1 MLITEFIEGIGRTS
15 FTTPAARRVE
25 KIMTGRTE
33 GYVDMTTDLT
43 FFSKRD
49 ETGAMP
55 KYCVCAYLR
64 RGKKFP
70 DEELFPYGTNSL
82 SEQIPSFHRPLQ
94 ECIHM
99 QTDLCSA
106 STKTQITCSIVC
118 CSCKLLLLG
127 RSGITHST
135 GKSKHKIQVFFF
147 NYVPRINN
155 SHREKRSCIF
165 AYACENAAESE
176 KRRTMNNDGK
186 LKPKRC
192 KYTP

>member
-70 DEELFPYGTNSL
+70 DEELFPYGICSAPNKLPVGTNSL
-82 SEQIPSFHRPLQ
+82 FSPAVTGMHTHVDGFMLCFYKNTDHVFNCMLL
-94 ECIHM
+94 M
-99 QTDLCSA
+99 QTATSGPFWHHSLNWEIQTQNTSFLLQLRTKNQQQP
-106 STKTQITCSIVC
+106 SRKTQLHICVCVRECSWI
-118 CSCKLLLLG
+118 
-127 RSGITHST
+127 
-135 GKSKHKIQVFFF
+135 
-147 NYVPRINN
+147 
-155 SHREKRSCIF
+155 
-165 AYACENAAESE
+165 
-176 KRRTMNNDGK
+176 
-186 LKPKRC
+186 
-192 KYTP
+192 